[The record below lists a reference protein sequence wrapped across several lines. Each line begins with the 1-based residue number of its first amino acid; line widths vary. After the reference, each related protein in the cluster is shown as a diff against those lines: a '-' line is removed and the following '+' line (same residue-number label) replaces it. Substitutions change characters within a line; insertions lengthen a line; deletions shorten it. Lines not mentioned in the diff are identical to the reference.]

1 MYTDMYIYIILY
13 KCLYT
18 ERMDIVHFSFVY
30 IYICIDTRTHTY
42 VPTYTY
48 VYTYAVDECIHIQI
62 TYTDVFNTSIHIHTC
77 NIILSNTTHPGSPYE
92 PSAQVKHHSAQC
104 TEGTLWIGGLLM
116 PAMGDVD

>member
-1 MYTDMYIYIILY
+1 
-13 KCLYT
+13 
-18 ERMDIVHFSFVY
+18 MDIVHFSFVY

-48 VYTYAVDECIHIQI
+48 VYTYAVDECIHIQM
-62 TYTDVFNTSIHIHTC
+62 YLHTSIHIHTC
-77 NIILSNTTHPGSPYE
+77 NIILSHTTHPGSPYE